1 MSKRDQKARTI
12 MTAVVST
19 GVFLSLVSQAFAETA
34 SPAKAMHMS
43 YAEETAASLAV
54 RNATGEPNT
63 SESTGTITAAEQAE
77 KMGNESVREEI
88 EEFTATNGLIT
99 VTLGEIPDEALS
111 QRDFRFTLSVNG
123 TRPQRISAGSFL
135 WLPEERKALI
145 SFSPIRAAKDEKTV
159 TIAIKYHEATAT
171 QTFTIAGK
179 DAEVD
184 RVEIFAL
191 AEDAQLYTDKKK
203 DKLLKLL
210 PVAYDDQ
217 DRVVTGKVNW
227 RTAEKKVATV
237 NSVGMVTAK
246 GTGVTDIIAKVGDV
260 ESYFE
265 VSVNQ
270 ADPPGKQPEL
280 AVQKATI
287 EEAETNDGSITSKQ
301 TIKLKNGSFRDD
313 ISGEDVKAK
322 NLPEGLGITVER
334 ESEDELTV
342 SFTGKAKKH
351 AQTDGR
357 NDVSF
362 TVDKR
367 KIKRAKADV
376 TTENFTI
383 RFKDPIIV
391 SPPVDPLP
399 QPDYLAIARKAVAGL
414 FTDHTKTAL
423 KPGITQETIDSAR
436 NKVER
441 LDNSVPDKAGLQE
454 DVKKA
459 QKLYDQVPGGGNLE
473 EARQAVEA
481 LYTDSDK
488 VRLKPDVTE
497 AMIDAAK
504 AKVDAV
510 SDSEP
515 EKAELLDYIEKAKE
529 LFFGPRILRKED
541 AEIYLAIDTDD
552 NPFAK
557 NVFLLDDKANLSESN
572 KHRIS
577 EYVEVYMSNKP
588 GSFVYDPASDHFNVM
603 VDEADA
609 GYVSYDYDQATLS
622 VTKDTEGI
630 EIFAL
635 PDASEGDTSYLTFRY
650 TNGDDSSEQVEI
662 PVILDGTHP
671 QLLPTVTQNGDV
683 FTLYAN
689 ELLDDFKS
697 GITNDRSHLF
707 KSIEIALNGNFD
719 DNTLGN
725 VKDFAEAVTVT
736 VSGKEITVKL
746 RYDFIDQLEQEPT
759 SNTKIR
765 FSTMALHDLAGN
777 SFDPGFNTV
786 TADWKIGSP
795 D

>member
-43 YAEETAASLAV
+43 YAEETADSFAV
-54 RNATGEPNT
+54 RNATGEPT
-63 SESTGTITAAEQAE
+63 ASESTGTITAAEQAKE
-77 KMGNESVREEI
+77 TGTESVREEI

-111 QRDFRFTLSVNG
+111 QRDLRFTLSVNG

-159 TIAIKYHEATAT
+159 TIAMKYHEATAT

-191 AEDAQLYTDKKK
+191 AKDEQLYTDKKN
-203 DKLLKLL
+203 DRSLKLIA
-210 PVAYDDQ
+210 VAYDDL
-217 DRVVTGKVNW
+217 DRVVTDNVNW
-227 RTAEKKVATV
+227 RTADKKVATV
-237 NSVGMVTAK
+237 NYLGTVKAK
-246 GTGVTDIIAKVGDV
+246 GTGVTEIMAKIGDV
-260 ESYFE
+260 EADFE

-270 ADPPGKQPEL
+270 ADLPGKQPEL
-280 AVQKATI
+280 SVQKETI
-287 EEAETNDGSITSKQ
+287 EEAEANDGSITSKQ

-423 KPGITQETIDSAR
+423 KPGITQETIDAAR

-454 DVKKA
+454 DVKNA
-459 QKLYDQVPGGGNLE
+459 QKLYDQVPGGGNPE

-541 AEIYLAIDTDD
+541 AEIYLGIGAEDSLSSIT
-552 NPFAK
+552 
-557 NVFLLDDKANLSESN
+557 LLDDVQSSGPF
-572 KHRIS
+572 KHRMS
-577 EYVEVYMSNKP
+577 EYVEAYMNNKP
-588 GSFVYDPASDHFNVM
+588 GSFSYDPNTDQFNVI
-603 VDEADA
+603 VDGANA
-609 GYVSYDYDQATLS
+609 GYVKYGYDEDTLS
-622 VTKDTEGI
+622 VLKDEETRGVTFE
-630 EIFAL
+630 AT
-635 PDASEGDTSYLTFRY
+635 PDASEGDTSYLTFTY
-650 TNGDDSSEQVEI
+650 TNGEITTDHVEI
-662 PVILDGTHP
+662 PVYFDATLP
-671 QLLPTVTQNGDV
+671 KLLPPVQQADNV
-683 FTLYAN
+683 FTLQAS
-689 ELLDDFKS
+689 EPLDEKLS
-697 GITNDRSHLF
+697 GQSNNFSRLFDRV
-707 KSIEIALNGNFD
+707 EIALNGDFTD
-719 DNTLGN
+719 TSSGN
-725 VKDFAEAVTVT
+725 VKDFAEAVLVT
-736 VSGKEITVKL
+736 VSGDEITVSL
-746 RYDFIDQLEQEPT
+746 RSDFIDQLGQAPT
-759 SNTKIR
+759 ADTQVR
-765 FSTMALHDLAGN
+765 FTTRMLRDRAGN
-777 SFDPGFNTV
+777 KFDPSFNSV
-786 TADWKIGSP
+786 TAKWKIGSP